1 MPDGTNNIIERLK
14 ALEKRTQND
23 KPYWMARDI
32 MGVLDYKDWR
42 DFREV
47 VERAKMSC
55 QNAGNFIAHH
65 FVPMPE
71 MIEIG
76 KGGMREREN
85 FALSKYACYLIA
97 MNGDTAKPE
106 IATAQAYF
114 VEQTYRQEN
123 QERLTEDERRL
134 LLRERVK
141 DANRKLGGVAK
152 TAGVRSSM
160 FGVFQ
165 DAGYKGLYGGIGARD
180 IKKHKGIGEKED
192 LLDCIG
198 RAELAANEFRI
209 TQTEEKI
216 RIEGIKGEQK
226 AIDTH
231 HAVGK
236 KVRKAIEDIG
246 GTMPEHLPAE
256 PSIKKLAAKRA
267 KALKS
272 ATDSRDEGGKGI
284 IRRSAAQDDA
294 GSARAQE
301 VDKDR
306 G

>member
-1 MPDGTNNIIERLK
+1 MPEGTNIVIRSIK
-14 ALEKRTQND
+14 ALEKRTQGGR
-23 KPYWMARDI
+23 PYWMARDI
-32 MGVLDYKDWR
+32 MGVLDYRDWR

-47 VERAKMSC
+47 IERAKVSC
-55 QNAGNFIAHH
+55 ENAGNFVAHH
-65 FVPMPE
+65 FVSMPE

-114 VEQTYRQEN
+114 VEQTYRQEA
-123 QERLTEDERRL
+123 QEKLTDAERRV

-141 DANRKLGGVAK
+141 DANRKLGGAAK
-152 TAGVRSSM
+152 DAGVRSIM

-165 DAGYKGLYGGIGARD
+165 DAGYKGLYGEIGSRE
-180 IKKHKGIGEKED
+180 IKRRKGIGEKED

-216 RIEGIKGEQK
+216 RIDGIKGEQK

-231 HAVGK
+231 HAVGRR
-236 KVRKAIEDIG
+236 VRKAIQDIG
-246 GTMPEHLPAE
+246 GTMPENLPAE
-256 PSIKKLAAKRA
+256 PSIMKLAAKRA
-267 KALKS
+267 KSLKAPVES
-272 ATDSRDEGGKGI
+272 SNE
-284 IRRSAAQDDA
+284 S
-294 GSARAQE
+294 
-301 VDKDR
+301 
-306 G
+306 